1 LPSSSLTEENA
12 ISAVV
17 PASAR
22 EEQRMP
28 GLRAITSLLVTVVV
42 LFLFSALY
50 ISYLIFERQQALR
63 QVSEDNVIW
72 PTSQAT
78 TEFARLEQRISAF
91 ANPDM
96 GVGPDEIRL
105 RFDII
110 VNRYNILSSMNLR
123 DFLRSN
129 SADQAI
135 VDDLGNLLK
144 AAQPLIDHIDQP
156 GVGWRLLQLISPM
169 DQKLA
174 RLAASANS
182 WGSDRVSEQQ
192 SQLIRLHWI
201 FSSIALGLI
210 ACGMSLVG
218 LLVWHN
224 RRLQFA
230 HIELH
235 SLTGELTTSSAELAS
250 ANESLRTQNARFDA
264 ALNNMSQALCMVD
277 ADQRLI
283 VCNARFLELF
293 SLNSLLAAPG
303 SPIADVAKKAAA
315 LIETGRSALSQVLAQ
330 QMAPRQSGALGN
342 YSEDL
347 ANGRTL
353 AISHQLM
360 AEGGWVATY
369 EDITA
374 RRRAEA
380 RISHIAHHDSLT
392 ELPNRLFFQERL
404 EEAFARLRRYDEGF
418 AILCLDLDRFKV
430 INDTLGHTVGDALL
444 KSVAERLRT
453 SVRATD
459 MVARLGGDEFAIIRL
474 DPHQPSNADDLA
486 RRIVSLIGA
495 PYDLNGHRI
504 VISASI
510 GVAVAPTDGAS
521 SEQLARNADIA
532 LYRAKDLGRGG
543 HRFFEPA
550 MEAQLQVRRRL
561 EVDLRDALEKNQFEL
576 FYQPLIDLDTNQV
589 SSCEALIRWQHPDR
603 GMITPAEFI
612 PVAEDIGLII
622 PLGEW
627 VLKKACQD
635 AASWPKHPK
644 VSVNLSP
651 IQFTDR
657 NLLRAVMEAL
667 EASAL
672 PPSRLELEIT
682 ESVLL
687 QSDDS
692 TLATLHELR
701 SRGLSIVMDD
711 FGTGY
716 SSLSYLRSFPFDKIK
731 IDRSF
736 ISDLSE
742 SADSLVIV
750 KSIVTLARSLGITTT
765 AEGVETAEQVSHLR
779 NMGCNEAQGF
789 YFSRPQRADALTQLL
804 SQHRLSLVDAA

>member
-1 LPSSSLTEENA
+1 
-12 ISAVV
+12 
-17 PASAR
+17 
-22 EEQRMP
+22 MP
-28 GLRAITSLLVTVVV
+28 GLRAITRLLVAVVA
-42 LFLFSALY
+42 LFLFGALY
-50 ISYLIFERQQALR
+50 ISYLIFERQGALR
-63 QVSEDNVIW
+63 EVSQDNVIW

-78 TEFARLEQRISAF
+78 TEFTRLEQRISAF
-91 ANPDM
+91 ANPEM
-96 GVGPDEIRL
+96 GVGRDEIQL

-110 VNRYNILSSMNLR
+110 VNRYNILNSLNLHE
-123 DFLRSN
+123 FLRSN
-129 SADQAI
+129 PSDQAI
-135 VDDLGNLLK
+135 VDDLGSLLK
-144 AAQPLIDHIDQP
+144 AAQPVVDHIEEP
-156 GVGWRLLQLISPM
+156 GEVSRLLQILSPM
-169 DQKLA
+169 DQELA
-174 RLAASANS
+174 RLAASANN
-182 WGSDRVSEQQ
+182 WGSDRVTEQQ

-210 ACGMSLVG
+210 GCGMTLVV

-224 RRLQFA
+224 RRLQSA
-230 HIELH
+230 HLELH
-235 SLTGELTTSSAELAS
+235 SLTIELKTSAVELAS
-250 ANESLRTQNARFDA
+250 ANDALRTQNARFDA
-264 ALNNMSQALCMVD
+264 ALNNMSQGLCMVD

-283 VCNARFLELF
+283 VCNARFLQLF
-293 SLNSLLAAPG
+293 ALSADSTKPG
-303 SPIADVAKKAAA
+303 TPIAEAAENA
-315 LIETGRSALSQVLAQ
+315 ASLVETGRSALSQILAQ
-330 QMAPRQSGALGN
+330 QMVPSPSRALGN

-404 EEAFARLRRYDEGF
+404 EEAFARLRRYNENF

-453 SVRATD
+453 SVRGTD

-474 DPHQPSNADDLA
+474 DPRQPSNAEDLA
-486 RRIVSLIGA
+486 QRIVGLIGA

-504 VISASI
+504 VVSASI
-510 GVAVAPTDGAS
+510 GVAVAPRDATS
-521 SEQLARNADIA
+521 SGQLLRNADIA
-532 LYRAKDLGRGG
+532 LYRAKELGRGG
-543 HRFFEPA
+543 HRFFEPE

-561 EVDLRDALEKNQFEL
+561 EVDLRDALEKNEFEL
-576 FYQPLIDLDTNQV
+576 FYQPLIDLSTNQV

-603 GMITPAEFI
+603 GTITPAEFI
-612 PVAEDIGLII
+612 RVAEDIGLII

-635 AASWPKHPK
+635 AASWPKLPK

-651 IQFTDR
+651 IQFTDPH
-657 NLLRAVMEAL
+657 LLRAVMEAL
-667 EASAL
+667 EAAAL

-750 KSIVTLARSLGITTT
+750 RSIVTLARSLGITTT
-765 AEGVETAEQVSHLR
+765 AEGVETAEQLSHLR
-779 NMGCNEAQGF
+779 NIGCNEAQGF
-789 YFSRPQRADALTQLL
+789 YFSRPQRAEALAQLL
-804 SQHRLSLVDAA
+804 RQDRPSLADAA